1 MRREA
6 LCALGSAL
14 HREANLKSKRSKG
27 KIFGTA
33 TTRPRLHYTKGLSYI
48 HLNNMFKK

>member
-6 LCALGSAL
+6 LGALGSAL

-33 TTRPRLHYTKGLSYI
+33 TTRHQVTLHKRSVIYTS
-48 HLNNMFKK
+48 